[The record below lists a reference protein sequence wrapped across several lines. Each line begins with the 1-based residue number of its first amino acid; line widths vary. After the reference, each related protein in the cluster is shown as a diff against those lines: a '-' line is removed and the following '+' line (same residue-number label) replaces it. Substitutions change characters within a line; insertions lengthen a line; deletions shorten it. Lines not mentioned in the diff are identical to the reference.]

1 MKKIWEILQKEV
13 RFHFFP
19 IKIKQTL
26 FPLGELAFYLKV
38 NFFFFIFVVPLVT
51 RCHFFCWWLWEARDE
66 VITGKKLTAFNFM
79 AKMLDKV
86 PSRLKEALAFPT
98 SFSLFFSFNKITFY
112 FELILPE
119 KPWDWESC
127 REAVR
132 KFKNS
137 DTHRRIVRA
146 GRSVTGH
153 LVFHFHDDVC
163 YEWIRLSMI

>member
-26 FPLGELAFYLKV
+26 FPLGGISCLFKSELVFFYVCGPSCNKM
-38 NFFFFIFVVPLVT
+38 PL
-51 RCHFFCWWLWEARDE
+51 FCWWLWEARDE

-86 PSRLKEALAFPT
+86 PSRLKEELAFPT